1 MTHTNADARAAANT
15 LVALI
20 NEQCERVE
28 IAGSIR
34 RGKAEVKDAELV
46 VIPRTGLWPLLDT
59 LVKQGVVDKA
69 RYGDKGTTRW
79 GDKYRGVLVDGVK
92 VEIFAADAVNW
103 GYQLWLRTGPGDAN
117 THVMKWR
124 SFTQRTATWEAKD
137 GYIHDAA
144 SSARLIVPDE
154 ATMFAILGTAYI
166 PPHERTLALY
176 ETIFKR
182 GHVWGDVSTIA
193 RADAKALPTVA
204 PKYPVSSEKPYSPL
218 YAVGEVVTFDGVRY
232 AVERV
237 TCHMRTGAVKTGQPL
252 EYLLKQVGT
261 DARVYV
267 WEYQVTPVAPSAPV
281 AALVPEKAE
290 PLLLPS
296 CDLRPLRDAVTEIL
310 AAHPPTD
317 SVFTST
323 MDNPW
328 AVSLGGGRWGGQWI
342 VWQADGVVIYEA
354 QMGKSSAQ
362 KGTPILYSNFR
373 YYPACSFGEFC
384 DLMADAYAIYG
395 LKHPRHHKYMYS
407 RVPDG
412 KHKMPAGDV
421 AAEAYRRWRV
431 EQRVNRAQ
439 RVTVTPDVIC
449 LPASMRAP
457 VDAFAVFVETLPIE
471 DAPQVD
477 RLAGLREFSGLCAW
491 VAYATGQRLVDGWSV
506 TMEHKNRHFATMEYR
521 FVIWLNGEQVLVS
534 NTGGLP
540 DPRQPLVVDEV
551 RVGDA
556 APDGAVQ
563 LALF

>member
-1 MTHTNADARAAANT
+1 MSHANADARAAANT

-20 NEQCERVE
+20 QDECERVE

-46 VIPRTGLWPLLDT
+46 VIPRAGLWPLLDT
-59 LVKQGVVDKA
+59 LVAQGVVDKA

-204 PKYPVSSEKPYSPL
+204 PKYPVSSEKSYSPL

-232 AVERV
+232 AVEKTV
-237 TCHMRTGAVKTGQPL
+237 CHMRKNAVSKGQPL
-252 EYLLKQVGT
+252 EYLLKRL
-261 DARVYV
+261 DSDFRAFV
-267 WEYQVTPVAPSAPV
+267 WEYLITPVVVVETVAPSAPV

-439 RVTVTPDVIC
+439 RVTVTQDVIY

-457 VDAFAVFVETLPIE
+457 VDAFAAFVETLPIE
-471 DAPQVD
+471 DAP
-477 RLAGLREFSGLCAW
+477 
-491 VAYATGQRLVDGWSV
+491 
-506 TMEHKNRHFATMEYR
+506 
-521 FVIWLNGEQVLVS
+521 I
-534 NTGGLP
+534 
-540 DPRQPLVVDEV
+540 VVDEV
-551 RVGDA
+551 RAGDA